1 MNRPNTLLRI
11 FCAWLVL
18 VVVLA
23 IITMMGCSGSSSSDS
38 TSSGPTLAGE
48 QHKSSSASSLPV
60 ESLPVDSSPVAGEG
74 FYGLYVA
81 AGRPGENGLLGDP
94 EQEQKFLRFVRDN
107 GFNYLIFYDL
117 FDDTL
122 LAPRAAE
129 VASLIKRAKEEYGVK
144 QVALALG
151 GKKGADAALAYNH
164 SQDDSARIDVLN
176 LEYEFW
182 NEPNRELAF
191 AETLEVLRYFKTI
204 AEKNNLTVETYIG
217 WINEQEGR
225 ALSQVLDRVLVH
237 YYRTTDQDAI
247 HYGLERLQ
255 YLAAGRTEKD
265 TPLAI
270 SPIFSNEGPL
280 NTNDAPFLGSWL
292 ETHPHEQ
299 AYDTWAAE
307 YAELD
312 DDWKSTLNVEG
323 ATWFIYDKFWAVR
336 NPQSHIVEH
345 PQSKSLCVGDTLS
358 LHAASSVTE
367 ARYCW
372 MFEGQCLVDGGKVS
386 GAHSADLMLLE
397 VDVQHAGE
405 YFLRVTSYDADN
417 PQTFASQAARV
428 DVNICQ

>member
-1 MNRPNTLLRI
+1 MKIADTFVRVS
-11 FCAWLVL
+11 CAWLVL
-18 VVVLA
+18 VLVLA
-23 IITMMGCSGSSSSDS
+23 MVMLMGCSGSSNSDS
-38 TSSGPTLAGE
+38 NTSSPSAPGE
-48 QHKSSSASSLPV
+48 QHASSSSESPQLIDSSL
-60 ESLPVDSSPVAGEG
+60 VAIED
-74 FYGLYVA
+74 FYGLYVS
-81 AGRPGENGLLGDP
+81 AGRPRENGLLGNA
-94 EQEQKFLRFVRDN
+94 EKEQKFLRFIRDN
-107 GFNYLIFYDL
+107 GFNYIIFYDL
-117 FDDTL
+117 FDDSL

-151 GKKGADAALAYNH
+151 GKEGADAAVAYNH
-164 SQDDSARIDVLN
+164 NHGESARIDVLN

-182 NEPNRELAF
+182 NQSDREQAF
-191 AETLEVLRYFKTI
+191 AETLDVLRYFKNV
-204 AEKNNLTVETYIG
+204 ALKNSLAVETYIG

-237 YYRTTDQDAI
+237 YYRTSDQGVI
-247 HYGLERLQ
+247 NYGLERLQ

-265 TPLAI
+265 APLVI

-280 NTNDAPFLGSWL
+280 NTNDEPFMGTWL

-299 AYDTWAAE
+299 AYATWSRE

-312 DDWKSTLNVEG
+312 HGWKSKLIIEG

-336 NPQSHIVEH
+336 NQQSHIVEH
-345 PQSKSLCVGDTLS
+345 PQSKTLCVGDTLN

-372 MFEGQCLVDGGKVS
+372 MFEGQCLVNGGKVS
-386 GAHSADLMLLE
+386 GADSAELTLLD
-397 VDVQHAGE
+397 VDAQHAGE
-405 YFLRVTSYDADN
+405 YFLRVISYDADN
-417 PQTFASQAARV
+417 PQTFVSQAARV